1 MTTENS
7 DVSNAGG
14 DTARRGRGPAKAK
27 RVRRNYAEELAT
39 MQRRA
44 EIARDL
50 LAQVAESDGLPDHP
64 MLPLI
69 RAAMRLLPQ
78 GEA

>member
-1 MTTENS
+1 MTTENN

-27 RVRRNYAEELAT
+27 RVRRNYASELSE
-39 MQRRA
+39 MQFRCA
-44 EIARDL
+44 AARDML
-50 LAQVAESDGLPDHP
+50 EAWLSENSDSSATLF
-64 MLPLI
+64 I
-69 RAAMRLLPQ
+69 RAAIRLLPQ